1 MRGRVHIGLSMLLHD
16 KKRLLLSSGG
26 IAFAVIIMFLQL
38 GFFNGIN
45 DSQANIARLINA
57 DLVMLHKNRTH
68 LNKWNAF
75 DPVKLSQV
83 VALPEVA
90 DGIPIYKDGAGLKN
104 PQTDQVKRIII
115 YAFPPE
121 SRPFELPDLTPELQ
135 EALKIPGNVL
145 FDSRSRDIYGRFSL
159 GDTLTVNE
167 KPFTLAGEVT
177 LGPNLI
183 NDGTLLMSAGSWVGS
198 GASNRQ
204 EMALLRLEPGQDKAA
219 AIARVRANLP
229 EDIIVLTPAELAQ
242 REIMYTVINAP
253 VGAIFGVGL
262 IVSLFIGTVICYQ
275 VLFNEVFDNL
285 SQYATLK
292 AMGFGPRYLIAI
304 ILEEALS
311 LAVAGFLPGLAVSW
325 WTYSVVADHTRL
337 IMYLTPERIGLIFA
351 MALTMCVI
359 AGLLAMRKVL
369 KVDPAD
375 LF

>member
-1 MRGRVHIGLSMLLHD
+1 M
-16 KKRLLLSSGG
+16 
-26 IAFAVIIMFLQL
+26 
-38 GFFNGIN
+38 
-45 DSQANIARLINA
+45 
-57 DLVMLHKNRTH
+57 
-68 LNKWNAF
+68 
-75 DPVKLSQV
+75 
-83 VALPEVA
+83 
-90 DGIPIYKDGAGLKN
+90 
-104 PQTDQVKRIII
+104 
-115 YAFPPE
+115 
-121 SRPFELPDLTPELQ
+121 PDLTPELE

-229 EDIIVLTPAELAQ
+229 EDIIVLTPVELAQ

-325 WTYSVVADHTRL
+325 WIYSVVADHTRL

-351 MALTMCVI
+351 MAVTMCVI